1 MFLVVRQAGELKSA
15 VKEMEKLQGLPADV
29 AQDWMR
35 DAKVRVTA
43 DEVKSIARNVNGN
56 INLTVPVSVNEAV
69 TVIITVTVTV
79 TVTDEVITV
88 I

>member
-1 MFLVVRQAGELKSA
+1 MVRQAGELKSA

-43 DEVKSIARNVNGN
+43 DEVKSIARNGNGN

-69 TVIITVTVTV
+69 TVIITVTITVTV